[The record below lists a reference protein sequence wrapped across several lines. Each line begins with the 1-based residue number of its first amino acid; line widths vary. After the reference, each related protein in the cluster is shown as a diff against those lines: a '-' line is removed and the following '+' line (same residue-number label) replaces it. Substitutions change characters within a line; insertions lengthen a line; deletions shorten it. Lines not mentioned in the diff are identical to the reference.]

1 MGGGR
6 KNKNVVFFSGYVCRR
21 TSSFRDDVRHISGG
35 PQFVTRPVYRRTMK
49 HMRTCTTLHTSD
61 PSFAA
66 IFMCTLDLCSQGL
79 PLTRYLYVRCV
90 FFFSSLSLFS
100 LFFLLYVYSVFFLFY
115 SLDAEI
121 QPVGS
126 LSPKSPVAPGVSSPF
141 RSPRSS
147 PASPDEPPCNLTV
160 DAPSIPAAL
169 LSSPDVSSSFASTS
183 SSG

>member
-1 MGGGR
+1 MF
-6 KNKNVVFFSGYVCRR
+6 VVFF
-21 TSSFRDDVRHISGG
+21 
-35 PQFVTRPVYRRTMK
+35 
-49 HMRTCTTLHTSD
+49 L
-61 PSFAA
+61 
-66 IFMCTLDLCSQGL
+66 L
-79 PLTRYLYVRCV
+79 
-90 FFFSSLSLFS
+90 FFSFSLSFFS
-100 LFFLLYVYSVFFLFY
+100 LYMCILFFLFFY

-121 QPVGS
+121 QAVGS
-126 LSPKSPVAPGVSSPF
+126 LSPKSPAASRVSSPF